1 MADKKTYYYL
11 KLKEGFFDSEDMLL
25 LQGMKDGY
33 IYSDI
38 LLKLYLMSLRQDGRL
53 MYRGIIP
60 YTPDMVATITHHQV
74 GTVEKA
80 MKVLT
85 SMGFIEILDNG
96 AIYMLDIQNF
106 IGRSSNEADR
116 KREYRATI
124 NAEKSRIIEDK
135 EGQMSR
141 QMSDVRAPENRDKR
155 TENKDN
161 KDNKNISLELKDS
174 KQNTFISLPLVT
186 GSGNYDVTFDY
197 LNSLRELF
205 PALDV
210 EQEFRSMA
218 AWLDSHPRNRKT
230 PRGIKRF
237 ITGWLE
243 RSQNSMPASRTPQ
256 APAATKNMS
265 TDQYIFCLVWRC
277 LLVFGNQRV
286 TQL

>member
-80 MKVLT
+80 MKVLV

-106 IGRSSNEADR
+106 IGKSSDAADR
-116 KREYRATI
+116 KMEYRAAI
-124 NAEKSRIIEDK
+124 NEEKSK
-135 EGQMSR
+135 LTGGKGGQKSGQMSG
-141 QMSDVRAPENRDKR
+141 QCLPENR
-155 TENKDN
+155 E
-161 KDNKNISLELKDS
+161 
-174 KQNTFISLPLVT
+174 
-186 GSGNYDVTFDY
+186 
-197 LNSLRELF
+197 
-205 PALDV
+205 
-210 EQEFRSMA
+210 
-218 AWLDSHPRNRKT
+218 
-230 PRGIKRF
+230 
-237 ITGWLE
+237 
-243 RSQNSMPASRTPQ
+243 
-256 APAATKNMS
+256 
-265 TDQYIFCLVWRC
+265 
-277 LLVFGNQRV
+277 
-286 TQL
+286 

>member
-80 MKVLT
+80 MKVLA

-155 TENKDN
+155 TDNKDN
-161 KDNKNISLELKDS
+161 KDNKNISLELKGS
-174 KQNTFISLPLVT
+174 KQNTFISLPLIT

-218 AWLDSHPRNRKT
+218 AWLDSHPH
-230 PRGIKRF
+230 GIPIFMKDSL
-237 ITGWLE
+237 IDIVGE
-243 RSQNSMPASRTPQ
+243 
-256 APAATKNMS
+256 KNMRRDFPEELKKKTIS
-265 TDQYIFCLVWRC
+265 KKLRKEHCGYVQCAGRK
-277 LLVFGNQRV
+277 GNSNISIRV
-286 TQL
+286 

>member
-1 MADKKTYYYL
+1 MAKKYYWLRLKDDWFNSKVIKKLRKIAGGDTYTIIYL
-11 KLKEGFFDSEDMLL
+11 KMQLLSLKNEG
-25 LQGMKDGY
+25 
-33 IYSDI
+33 
-38 LLKLYLMSLRQDGRL
+38 KLYYEGVEDSFEEELALDLDEDIDNVTVTVSYLQKCGLLEVISKDQYLLTEVPAVTGSESASAERVRKHRAQKELFEQMSE
-53 MYRGIIP
+53 
-60 YTPDMVATITHHQV
+60 T
-74 GTVEKA
+74 KA
-80 MKVLT
+80 LQCNTGVT
-85 SMGFIEILDNG
+85 EG
-96 AIYMLDIQNF
+96 
-106 IGRSSNEADR
+106 
-116 KREYRATI
+116 
-124 NAEKSRIIEDK
+124 NAEVTNCNTEKEIEKEIEKDK
-135 EGQMSR
+135 E
-141 QMSDVRAPENRDKR
+141 
-155 TENKDN
+155 

-265 TDQYIFCLVWRC
+265 TDQYMEATSGWCE
-277 LLVFGNQRV
+277 GMGD
-286 TQL
+286 